1 MLLFWICS
9 GVWEKGFFIGME
21 WDLRAGKA
29 LILCGIFLG
38 DDGGMIRFHFFWLW

>member
-29 LILCGIFLG
+29 VILRGIFFL
-38 DDGGMIRFHFFWLW
+38 GGMMVV